1 MKDLK
6 EKLKNVPNQ
15 KSGNQKKDLR
25 SMSMDELV
33 KVAKEK
39 NIPVKM
45 DLNKEGLIKA
55 IEAAR

>member
-15 KSGNQKKDLR
+15 KPGNQKKDLR
-25 SMSMDELV
+25 SMSMEQLI
-33 KVAKEK
+33 KMAKEK
-39 NIPVKM
+39 NVPVKM